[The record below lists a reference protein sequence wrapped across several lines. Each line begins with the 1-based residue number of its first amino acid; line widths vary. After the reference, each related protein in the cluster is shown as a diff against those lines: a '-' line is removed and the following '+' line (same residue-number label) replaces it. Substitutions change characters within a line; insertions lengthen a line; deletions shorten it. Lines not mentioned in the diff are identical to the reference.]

1 MCDLAR
7 ASPNPPEMSI
17 RRGPV
22 APVALAQPAAA
33 PLFNLPNARLHH
45 VLYAGHTATE
55 MELTDDAFEATV
67 HYEVEEVGAKMKMS
81 KEDRKKMKDDALRMA
96 REKGKYA
103 GQQLK
108 RGSKYAAEKTKKG
121 AKDLVDLVQRSWAG
135 AKQPAHWVVLS
146 VSDLSKRLS
155 ADYKRAIEK
164 KGWDNIKAASDAT
177 RVLYA
182 ETGANM
188 HAVITISREEVSV
201 TIANSMV
208 GFDEELTG
216 SKTFGSAVDDMSFAQ
231 FTKTT
236 DSLIKD
242 LVGRFKAAYG
252 K

>member
-1 MCDLAR
+1 MSMRR
-7 ASPNPPEMSI
+7 APAATAAPAQ
-17 RRGPV
+17 PV
-22 APVALAQPAAA
+22 AA
-33 PLFNLPNARLHH
+33 PMFNLPKDRLYN
-45 VLYAGHTATE
+45 VLHASHTATAV
-55 MELTDDAFEATV
+55 ELTDDAFEATV
-67 HYEVEEVGAKMKMS
+67 HHEVEDVGAKMKLT
-81 KEDRKKMKDDALRMA
+81 KEQRKKMKDDALKMA

-103 GQQLK
+103 GKQIQ
-108 RGSKYAAEKTKKG
+108 RGSKYAAEKSKQG
-121 AKDLVDLVQRSWAG
+121 AKNLVDLVQRSWAG
-135 AKQPAHWVVLS
+135 ARKPAHWVVLS

-164 KGWDNIKAASDAT
+164 KGWENIKNASDAT
-177 RVLYA
+177 RVLYV

-188 HAVITISREEVSV
+188 HAVITISRDEVSV
-201 TIANSMV
+201 TVANSMV

-242 LVGRFKAAYG
+242 MVTRFKAMHA

>member
-1 MCDLAR
+1 
-7 ASPNPPEMSI
+7 MSI
-17 RRGPV
+17 RRAPAATASPAQPV
-22 APVALAQPAAA
+22 AA
-33 PLFNLPNARLHH
+33 PMFNLPKDRLYN
-45 VLYAGHTATE
+45 VLHAGHTATAV
-55 MELTDDAFEATV
+55 ELTDDAFEATV
-67 HYEVEEVGAKMKMS
+67 HHKVEEVGAKMKMT
-81 KEDRKKMKDDALRMA
+81 KDQRKKMKDDALKMA

-103 GQQLK
+103 GKQIQ
-108 RGSKYAAEKTKKG
+108 RGSKYAAEKSEQG
-121 AKDLVDLVQRSWAG
+121 AKDLVDFVQRSWAG
-135 AKQPAHWVVLS
+135 ARRPAHWVVLS

-164 KGWDNIKAASDAT
+164 KGWENIKAASDAT
-177 RVLYA
+177 RVLYV

-188 HAVITISREEVSV
+188 HAILKISREEVVV
-201 TIANSMV
+201 TVANSME

-242 LVGRFKAAYG
+242 LVTRFKAAYG